1 MMQPRGSRARC
12 LAEDF
17 ARDCLPY
24 AAGTA
29 RRPPGTVYL
38 QRVVHRTESM
48 LNKISVLPAIC
59 FAAGA
64 LAAEAWTGSQSSTCG
79 AAKCETVG
87 GTQICTEC
95 ATDGNVPINST
106 CKSKDDPTVDT
117 AGCKKNGGGSLTA
130 DKVCGQCDGV
140 YFLYKDEC
148 YSTGDA
154 TGQKLCTKAVDG
166 VCTTTAS
173 GCFILPGA
181 TKTDQAIMA
190 CDDTAEITLT
200 NTKKYAGVA
209 NCGTCG
215 APAAASETTAEAT
228 TCTA

>member
-1 MMQPRGSRARC
+1 MQPRGSRARC

-38 QRVVHRTESM
+38 QRVVHRIEGM
-48 LNKISVLPAIC
+48 LNKISVLLTIC

-95 ATDGNVPINST
+95 ATDGNVPINGVY
-106 CKSKDDPTVDT
+106 KQKDGPTVDT
-117 AGCKKNGGGSLTA
+117 AGCKKNGGGSLTT
-130 DKVCGQCDGV
+130 DTVCGQCDGV
-140 YFLYKDEC
+140 YFLYKDRC

-166 VCTTTAS
+166 VCTTAAS
-173 GCFILPGA
+173 GCFIPHGA
-181 TKTDQAIMA
+181 RGQTRPLWRVMTPLK
-190 CDDTAEITLT
+190 
-200 NTKKYAGVA
+200 
-209 NCGTCG
+209 
-215 APAAASETTAEAT
+215 
-228 TCTA
+228 